1 MSSMKSKPQAAGAGK
16 VPASESGNRPTQA
29 SMSPI
34 MTSHELPVKV
44 EDKMDES
51 QLNRLATGVT
61 VDTGAAASTAV
72 SLLTCSCTGVAC
84 VLTHRFYRRV

>member
-1 MSSMKSKPQAAGAGK
+1 
-16 VPASESGNRPTQA
+16 
-29 SMSPI
+29 

-72 SLLTCSCTGVAC
+72 SVVTCPRTGGGAC
-84 VLTHRFYRRV
+84 VDSTC